1 MSERFRDHQNSIEL
15 FKNFRDGNVNP
26 KEVLKNQMRFNSDL
40 HEIKNEIQSLNQKI
54 KKMQ

>member
-1 MSERFRDHQNSIEL
+1 MSEKFRDHQNSIEL
-15 FKNFRDGNVNP
+15 FQNLRDGNVNP

-40 HEIKNEIQSLNQKI
+40 HEIKNEIQSFNQKI